1 MPEDDN
7 KDGGKEA
14 ADELAEKAKAQTGAT
29 DELATGE
36 DDPEPD
42 SV

>member
-1 MPEDDN
+1 MPDDD
-7 KDGGKEA
+7 KGGGKEA
-14 ADELAEKAKAQTGAT
+14 ADELAEKAKAQTEAT
-29 DELATGE
+29 DGEPSPGE